1 MIVKILINTSV
12 KTLNKVYDYKAPDDM
27 ICNISIGK
35 RVKISFGR
43 GKDRFIEGII
53 VKIEDDTY
61 NPEFKMK
68 YIDEILDEISYIDNI
83 KLKLCKW
90 MAYMY
95 FCNVYDTLKLMLPPG
110 TNNIN
115 ANKSLKAKQETVV
128 NLNKDVSEILSEIED
143 GKIKSAKHIQLY
155 KFLLDNE
162 YVTMQDITDGLSIS
176 KAIVSTAEKNGYV
189 SISKVDIKRDSLVDL
204 NVERTEKLAATDEQ
218 QVAIDGIIEL
228 TKSGEHNQCLLF
240 GVTGSG
246 KTEVYLQVIEEV
258 LKANRTVIV
267 LVPEI
272 SLTHQTLT
280 RFLSRFGN
288 IVSILH
294 SKMTIS
300 ERKEE
305 YRKIKI
311 GDSKI
316 VVGARSAIFA
326 PLDNVGLVIIDEEH
340 DSSYYSQTTPKYSTK
355 EVAAYICSENNATL
369 LLGSAT
375 PEISTYYKT
384 TIDKIKLFE
393 LKNRPNGATM
403 PEVIMVDRK
412 IENLSNYSVIS
423 RRLKEE
429 IIKNIEKKEQT
440 MIFINR
446 RGYSSYLTCRQC
458 SYTFKCS
465 NCDVAMTY
473 HKKSNLLLCHYCSHV
488 ERNVQICPVCSSNDL
503 KESSFGTQKIEE
515 ELIKQIPGI
524 SILRMDKDTT
534 ILKDSH
540 VKILEKFKNEKID
553 VLIGTQMISKGHD
566 IENVTLVGVLGT
578 DSMLNMNDYLA
589 SEKAY
594 SNISQVAGRSGR
606 GSKTGRTV
614 IETSETTNAVLNS
627 AVNHDYLGFYNT
639 EISFRQV
646 FNYPP
651 FSDLI
656 LLQLASLNN
665 NNVKLASDKLYS
677 IMQNSDNLYKI
688 FSPKSPFIERVNNKY
703 RINILIK
710 TNISNIVMKKIYE
723 NLKTYELNKVN
734 DVNLTVTR
742 NPSAI

>member
-1 MIVKILINTSV
+1 MIVKVLINTSV
-12 KTLNKVYDYKAPDDM
+12 KTLNKVYDYKVKDDM
-27 ICNISIGK
+27 MFNISIGK
-35 RVKISFGR
+35 RVKVSFGR
-43 GKDRFIEGII
+43 GKDRFVEGII

-68 YIDEILDEISYIDNI
+68 YIDEVLDEISYIDNI

-115 ANKSLKAKQETVV
+115 SNKTLKAKQETVV
-128 NLNKDVSEILSEIED
+128 NLNKDMSEILNEIED

-155 KFLLDNE
+155 KFLMDNE
-162 YVTMQDITDGLSIS
+162 YVTMSDITEGLSIS
-176 KAIVSTAEKNGYV
+176 RAIVSTAEKNGYV
-189 SISKVDIKRDSLVDL
+189 SIDKVDIKKDSLSDL
-204 NVERTEKLAATDEQ
+204 NVERTEKLQPTDEQ
-218 QVAIDGIIEL
+218 QIAIDGIIEL
-228 TKSGEHNQCLLF
+228 TKSGVHNQCLLF

-258 LKANRTVIV
+258 LKTNKTVIV

-311 GDSKI
+311 GESKI
-316 VVGARSAIFA
+316 VVGARSAVFA
-326 PLDNVGLVIIDEEH
+326 PLDNIGLIIIDEEH

-375 PEISTYYKT
+375 PEVSTYYKT
-384 TIDKIKLFE
+384 TIGKIKLFE
-393 LKNRPNGATM
+393 LKNRPNGANM
-403 PEVIMVDRK
+403 PDVIMVDRK

-429 IIKNIEKKEQT
+429 IIKNIGNKEQT
-440 MIFINR
+440 MIFMNR

-458 SYTFKCS
+458 SYTFKCE

-488 ERNVQICPVCSSNDL
+488 QRNVQICPVCSSNEL

-524 SILRMDKDTT
+524 SILRMDRDTT

-540 VKILEKFKNEKID
+540 AKILEKFRNDNID

-606 GSKTGRTV
+606 GLKKGRTV
-614 IETSETTNAVLNS
+614 IETSDTENSVLNA
-627 AVNHDYLGFYNT
+627 AVNHDYLEFYNT
-639 EISFRQV
+639 EISFRQA

-651 FSDLI
+651 FFDLI
-656 LLQLASLNN
+656 LLQLSSISN
-665 NNVKLASDKLYS
+665 NNVKLASDKLYG
-677 IMQNSDNLYKI
+677 IMQNSDNMYKI
-688 FSPKSPFIERVNNKY
+688 FSPKSPFIERVNNKF
-703 RINILIK
+703 RINILVK
-710 TNISNIVMKKIYE
+710 TNISNVVMKKIYE
-723 NLKTYELNKVN
+723 NLKIYELNKVN

-742 NPSAI
+742 NPSTI

>member
-1 MIVKILINTSV
+1 MIVKVLINTSV
-12 KTLNKVYDYKAPDDM
+12 KKLNKVYDYSVKESMIPD
-27 ICNISIGK
+27 ISIGK
-35 RVKISFGR
+35 RVKVNFGR
-43 GKDRFIEGII
+43 GINRFEEGII
-53 VKIEDDTY
+53 VKIEDDEY
-61 NPEFKMK
+61 NPKFKLK
-68 YIDEILDEISYIDNI
+68 DIDEILDEISYIDNA
-83 KLKLCKW
+83 KLKLSKW

-110 TNNIN
+110 TNNI
-115 ANKSLKAKQETVV
+115 KSSKTLKAKQETVI
-128 NLNKDVSEILSEIED
+128 NLNKDSLEILNDIEE

-155 KFLLDNE
+155 KFLMDNE
-162 YVTMQDITDGLSIS
+162 YVTIQDITDGLGIS
-176 KAIVSTAEKNGYV
+176 RGIISTAEKNEYV
-189 SISKVDIKRDSLVDL
+189 TLEKVDIKRDALIDL
-204 NVERTEKLAATDEQ
+204 NVGRTGKLLPTDEQ
-218 QVAIDGIIEL
+218 KVAIDGIIKL
-228 TKSGEHNQCLLF
+228 VKSNEHNQCLLF

-258 LKANRTVIV
+258 LKDGKTVIV

-280 RFLSRFGN
+280 RFVSRFGN
-288 IVSILH
+288 IVSVLH
-294 SKMTIS
+294 SRMTIS

-311 GDSKI
+311 GESKI

-326 PLDNVGLVIIDEEH
+326 PLDNIGIVIVDEEH
-340 DSSYYSQTTPKYSTK
+340 DSSYYSQTTPKYSVK
-355 EVAAYICSENNATL
+355 EVAAYICAENNATL

-375 PEISTYYKT
+375 PEVSTYYKT
-384 TIDKIKLFE
+384 TVDKIKLFE
-393 LKNRPNGATM
+393 LKNRPNGADM

-412 IENLSNYSVIS
+412 TENLNNNSVIS

-429 IIKNIEKKEQT
+429 IIKNVKNKEQT

-446 RGYSSYLTCRQC
+446 RGYSSYLTCRTC
-458 SYTFKCS
+458 SYIFRCKS
-465 NCDVAMTY
+465 CDVAMTY
-473 HKKSNLLLCHYCSHV
+473 HKKSNLLLCHYCSHA
-488 ERNVQICPVCSSNDL
+488 ERNVTTCPICGSNDL

-515 ELIKQIPGI
+515 ELKKQIPGI

-540 VKILEKFKNEKID
+540 AKILEQFRNENID

-566 IENVTLVGVLGT
+566 IENVTLVGVLGS

-606 GSKTGRTV
+606 GNKKGRTV
-614 IETSETTNAVLNS
+614 IETSDTENAVLNS
-627 AVNHDYLGFYNT
+627 AVNHDYLEFYNT
-639 EISFRQV
+639 EIAFRQV

-656 LLQLASLNN
+656 LLQLASVNSN
-665 NNVKLASDKLYS
+665 SVKFASDKLYN
-677 IMQNSDNLYKI
+677 IMQDSEDMYKI
-688 FSPKSPFIERVNNKY
+688 FSPKSPYIEKINNKY

-710 TNISNIVMKKIYE
+710 TNISNLVMKKIYD
-723 NLKTYELNKVN
+723 NLKIYDLNKVK
-734 DVNLTVTR
+734 DVSLTITR
-742 NPSAI
+742 NPSMV

>member
-1 MIVKILINTSV
+1 MIVKVLINTSV
-12 KTLNKVYDYKAPDDM
+12 KKLNKVYDYGVKDED
-27 ICNISIGK
+27 ISNISIGK
-35 RVKISFGR
+35 RVKINFGR
-43 GKDRFIEGII
+43 GKDRFEEGII
-53 VKIEDDTY
+53 VKIEDESY
-61 NPEFKMK
+61 NPEFKLK
-68 YIDEILDEISYIDNI
+68 YIDEILDEISYIDTI
-83 KLKLCKW
+83 KLKLAKW

-110 TNNIN
+110 TNNIK
-115 ANKSLKAKQETVV
+115 ANKILKAKQETVI
-128 NLNKDVSEILSEIED
+128 NLLKEEQEILADIDE
-143 GKIKSAKHIQLY
+143 GRIKSGKHILLY

-162 YVTMQDITDGLSIS
+162 FVTMQDVTDGLGIS
-176 KAIVSTAEKNGYV
+176 KSVLSTAEKNGY
-189 SISKVDIKRDSLVDL
+189 ITLEKVDIKKDSLIDL
-204 NVERTEKLAATDEQ
+204 NVKKTEKLIPTEEQ
-218 QVAIDGIIEL
+218 RIAIDGINECI
-228 TKSGEHNQCLLF
+228 KSKEHHQCLLF

-258 LKANRTVIV
+258 LKQNRTVIV

-280 RFLSRFGN
+280 RFVSRFGN
-288 IVSILH
+288 IVSVLH

-311 GDSKI
+311 GESKI
-316 VVGARSAIFA
+316 VVGARSACFA
-326 PLDNVGLVIIDEEH
+326 PLDNIGLIIIDEEH

-375 PEISTYYKT
+375 PEVSTFYKT
-384 TIDKIKLFE
+384 TIGKIKLFE
-393 LKNRPNGATM
+393 LKNRPNGANL
-403 PEVIMVDRK
+403 PEVVMVDRK
-412 IENLSNYSVIS
+412 TENLNNNSVIS
-423 RRLKEE
+423 KRLKEE
-429 IIKNIEKKEQT
+429 IVQNVINKEQT

-446 RGYSSYLTCRQC
+446 RGYSSYLTCRNC
-458 SYTFKCS
+458 SYIFKCN

-488 ERNVQICPVCSSNDL
+488 QRNVSKCPICGSEEL
-503 KESSFGTQKIEE
+503 RESSFGTQKIEE

-524 SILRMDKDTT
+524 SVIRMDKDTT
-534 ILKDSH
+534 VQKDSH
-540 VKILEKFKNEKID
+540 AKILEKFKNDKID

-606 GSKTGRTV
+606 GSKKGRTV
-614 IETSETTNAVLNS
+614 IETSDVTNNVLNS
-627 AVNHDYLGFYNT
+627 AVNHDYLEFYNT
-639 EISFRQV
+639 EITFRQV
-646 FNYPP
+646 FGYPP

-656 LLQLASLNN
+656 LLQLSSKSNN
-665 NNVKLASDKLYS
+665 SVKLASEKLYK
-677 IMQNSDNLYKI
+677 IMQDSDELYKI
-688 FSPKSPFIERVNNKY
+688 FSPKSPYIEKVNNKY

-710 TNISNIVMKKIYE
+710 TNISNDVMKKIYL
-723 NLKTYELNKVN
+723 NLRRYELNKVK
-734 DVNLTVTR
+734 DVTLAITR
-742 NPSAI
+742 NPSMI

>member
-1 MIVKILINTSV
+1 MIVKVLINTSV
-12 KTLNKVYDYKAPDDM
+12 KTLNKVYDYKVKDNM
-27 ICNISIGK
+27 MFNISIGK
-35 RVKISFGR
+35 RVKVSFGR
-43 GKDRFIEGII
+43 GKDRFVEGII

-115 ANKSLKAKQETVV
+115 SNKTLKAKQETVV
-128 NLNKDVSEILSEIED
+128 NLNKDMNEILNEIED

-155 KFLLDNE
+155 KFLMDNE
-162 YVTMQDITDGLSIS
+162 YVTVQDITEGLSIS
-176 KAIVSTAEKNGYV
+176 RGILSTVEKNGY
-189 SISKVDIKRDSLVDL
+189 ITLEKVDIKTDSLLDL
-204 NVERTEKLAATDEQ
+204 NVERTEKLIPTDEQ
-218 QVAIDGIIEL
+218 QLAIDGIIEL
-228 TKSGEHNQCLLF
+228 TKSDKHEQCLLF

-258 LKANRTVIV
+258 LKTNKTVIV

-280 RFLSRFGN
+280 RFVSRFGN
-288 IVSILH
+288 IVSVLH

-305 YRKIKI
+305 YRKIKV

-316 VVGARSAIFA
+316 VVGARSAVFA
-326 PLDNVGLVIIDEEH
+326 PLDNIGLIIIDEEH

-375 PEISTYYKT
+375 PEVSTYYKT
-384 TIDKIKLFE
+384 TNGKIKLFE
-393 LKNRPNGATM
+393 LKYRPNGAIM

-412 IENLSNYSVIS
+412 IENLSNSSVIS
-423 RRLKEE
+423 KRLKEE
-429 IIKNIEKKEQT
+429 IIKNISNKEQT
-440 MIFINR
+440 MIFMNR
-446 RGYSSYLTCRQC
+446 RGYSSYLTCMSC
-458 SYTFKCS
+458 SYIFKCS

-473 HKKSNLLLCHYCSHV
+473 HKKNNLLLCHYCSHA
-488 ERNVQICPVCSSNDL
+488 ERNINQCPVCRSSDL

-515 ELIKQIPGI
+515 ELTKQIPGV
-524 SILRMDKDTT
+524 SILRMDRDTT
-534 ILKDSH
+534 ILKDGH
-540 VKILEKFKNEKID
+540 TKILEKFKNENVD

-606 GSKTGRTV
+606 GLKHGRTV
-614 IETSETTNAVLNS
+614 IETSDTANNVLNS
-627 AVNHDYLGFYNT
+627 AVNHDYLEFYNS
-639 EISFRQV
+639 EISFRKV
-646 FNYPP
+646 FTYPP

-656 LLQLASLNN
+656 LLQLASINN
-665 NNVKLASDKLYS
+665 NSVKLASDKLYD
-677 IMQNSDNLYKI
+677 IMQNSDNMYKI
-688 FSPKSPFIERVNNKY
+688 FSPKSPYIERVNNKY
-703 RINILIK
+703 RINILVK
-710 TNISNIVMKKIYE
+710 TNITNDVMKKIYE
-723 NLKTYELNKVN
+723 NLRKYGLNKVK
-734 DVNLTVTR
+734 DVSLAITR
-742 NPSAI
+742 NPNMI